1 MLNFKR
7 QEDLPY
13 PQPWEWVRDN
23 INFYDEE
30 LFYVDV
36 GANDGLV
43 VSNTA
48 HFDLNLGWKGIC
60 VEPHPRAFS
69 ELQKN
74 RPNSINLNYCI
85 TDSEGEVDFLSISG
99 YAEMLSGIKN
109 FYSEDHLKRIDSEIE
124 KHGGEKQ
131 IIKIVSKPLWEVL
144 KEYDVKKIDYLSIDT
159 EGSEFEIL
167 NGIDFDQVDIRV
179 ISTENSSNKEINKL
193 LQNKGYIFAGFV
205 CGDEIYHKK

>member
-7 QEDLPY
+7 KEDLPY

-23 INFYDEE
+23 INFSDEE
-30 LFYVDV
+30 LFYVDI
-36 GANDGLV
+36 GANDGLI

-60 VEPHPRAFS
+60 VEPHPRSFS

-109 FYSEDHLKRIDSEIE
+109 FYSEDHLKRIDSEIK

-131 IIKIVSKPLWEVL
+131 IIKIVSKPLWKVL
-144 KEYDVKKIDYLSIDT
+144 KKYDVKKIDYLSIDT

>member
-13 PQPWEWVRDN
+13 PQPWEWVKDN
-23 INFYDEE
+23 INFSDEE

-36 GANDGLV
+36 GANDGLI

-99 YAEMLSGIKN
+99 YAEMLSGIKS
-109 FYSEDHLKRIDSEIE
+109 FYSEEHLKRIDSEIQ

-131 IIKIVSKPLWEVL
+131 IIKIVSKPLWKVL

-167 NGIDFDQVDIRV
+167 NGIDFERVDIRV
-179 ISTENSSNKEINKL
+179 ISTENSSNKNINKL
-193 LQNKGYIFAGFV
+193 LQDKGYNFAGIV
-205 CGDEIYHKK
+205 CGDEIYYKK

>member
-13 PQPWEWVRDN
+13 PQPWEWVKDN
-23 INFYDEE
+23 INFSDEE

-36 GANDGLV
+36 GANDGLI

-99 YAEMLSGIKN
+99 YAEMLSGIKS
-109 FYSEDHLKRIDSEIE
+109 FYSEEHLKRIDSEIQ

-131 IIKIVSKPLWEVL
+131 IIKIVSKPLWKVL

-167 NGIDFDQVDIRV
+167 NGIDFDRVDIRV

-193 LQNKGYIFAGFV
+193 LQDKGYVFAGFV

>member
-23 INFYDEE
+23 INFSDEE
-30 LFYVDV
+30 LFYVDI
-36 GANDGLV
+36 GANDGLI

-109 FYSEDHLKRIDSEIE
+109 FYSEDHLKRIDSEIK

-144 KEYDVKKIDYLSIDT
+144 KKYDVKKIDYLSIDT